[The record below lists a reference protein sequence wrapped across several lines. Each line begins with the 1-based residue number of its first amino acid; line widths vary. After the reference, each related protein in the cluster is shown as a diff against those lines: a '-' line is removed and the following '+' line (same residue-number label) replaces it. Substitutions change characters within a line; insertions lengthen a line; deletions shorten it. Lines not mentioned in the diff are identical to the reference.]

1 MMSHRTVLRQTTN
14 GTLLL
19 MALAALGTVVWVID
33 EVLGW
38 DILPD
43 WIEAGAVAGVIVAGT
58 LTLFSLVASLMCSV
72 AVIAGS
78 AAARSEGG
86 GAPVEKP
93 LPRRLK
99 AALWGLCLLA
109 AASLY
114 GFHRVDAIRAERAVA
129 AQRAEHARRYQET
142 RATLTARMP
151 AIVDSFTRDMREQMS
166 RQIEQAAE
174 ADLSRMLTA
183 VRDSSPG
190 NPEVSL
196 LVRAEAPYQYQV
208 IRATGAEKTP
218 SGDYAYL
225 ERRRLIDLPTVWE
238 RDTVAALLDGAT
250 LDVPHG
256 RSGAF
261 IDTRKPCVWGAIR
274 HGDEVVGLVLLR
286 DRSERWY

>member
-1 MMSHRTVLRQTTN
+1 MNLRTVLRRTTN
-14 GTLLL
+14 GALLL

-33 EVLGW
+33 EELGW

-72 AVIAGS
+72 AVIAES
-78 AAARSEGG
+78 AAARAEGG
-86 GAPVEKP
+86 GAPEGKP

-99 AALWGLCLLA
+99 AALGGLLLLVA
-109 AASLY
+109 GGLY
-114 GFHRVDAIRAERAVA
+114 GFHRVDVIRATRAVA
-129 AQRAEHARRYQET
+129 SRRAEHSRRYHET
-142 RATLTARMP
+142 RATLAGRMP
-151 AIVDSFTRDMREQMS
+151 SIVASFTPDMRAQMA
-166 RQIEQAAE
+166 RRIEPAAE
-174 ADLSRMLTA
+174 ADLSRMLAA

-208 IRATGAEKTP
+208 IRATGAVKTP

-225 ERRRLIDLPTVWE
+225 ERRHLIDLPTVWE
-238 RDTVAALLDGAT
+238 RDTVAALINGAE

-274 HGDEVVGLVLLR
+274 HGDVVVGLVLLR